1 MPKKTFESAEEARAI
16 LITQVKDNQP
26 SLLEQIELGCS
37 IYKPTAV
44 ITDNV
49 DKEHGRIEQRTYEI
63 FESLPMLNKWQDEW
77 PFLRKIIRATRL
89 REEICI
95 DEKPSITTSD
105 YVFNGKLGPEKY
117 AKCIREHWFIE
128 NKLHH
133 LKDATCREDFT
144 VKRVNPCIF
153 SICIDFALNIMRIN
167 KEENIRKALYC
178 NSMNFIR
185 CFESYQES
193 LALSEKALYTLYL
206 S

>member
-1 MPKKTFESAEEARAI
+1 MPKKTLELAEKAGAI
-16 LITQVKDNQP
+16 LITQVKNNQP
-26 SLLEQIELGCS
+26 SLLKQIEHGCQT
-37 IYKPTAV
+37 YKPTVV
-44 ITDNV
+44 ISDNV

-63 FESLPMLNKWQDEW
+63 FESLPMLNKWHDEW
-77 PFLRKIIRATRL
+77 PFLRKIIRVTRF
-89 REEICI
+89 REEIGI
-95 DEKPSITTSD
+95 DKKPSITTSY
-105 YVFNGKLGPEKY
+105 YVSNGKLEPEKY

-178 NSMNFIR
+178 NSMNFMR
-185 CFESYQES
+185 CFESYQKS
-193 LALSEKALYTLYL
+193 LGL
-206 S
+206 